1 MAFQAQGGQE
11 SQNRRNILQDLQQKR
26 QLLLNQG
33 QGSAANV
40 GTNLSAMRAAGTDPS
55 TSFKPH
61 EAAVIRSPADLS
73 LSQRQALEH
82 ANSTSSGYF
91 ISQDSSYGNLILP
104 VLPRFESGELKMN

>member
-61 EAAVIRSPADLS
+61 EATVIRSPADPS
-73 LSQRQALEH
+73 LSQRQALEVSWRTYSNIYRKKEKKNGTEEINVEVIH
-82 ANSTSSGYF
+82 
-91 ISQDSSYGNLILP
+91 
-104 VLPRFESGELKMN
+104 VLFC